1 MDEIM
6 VQAFRM
12 VLDRLESEIRANAV
26 SHESYQ
32 NLLAECDRLRTARQ
46 QADPTS
52 TIALMKFIADGKKI
66 DAIKVFRNITGSYLK
81 EAKDIIESV
90 MDRERVQR

>member
-6 VQAFRM
+6 VQTFRM

-32 NLLAECDRLRTARQ
+32 NLLAECERLRTARQ
-46 QADPTS
+46 QVDPTS
-52 TIALMKFIADGKKI
+52 TTALMKFMGDGNKI
-66 DAIKVFRNITGSYLK
+66 EAIRVFRNITGATLK
-81 EAKDIIESV
+81 DSKDAVDAV
-90 MDRERVQR
+90 MDRDRGQQ